1 MFKILIAFIIVL
13 VAFFDE
19 STVQS
24 KLANAPEKSS
34 ENHSIVFVSIYKSNK
49 KQQENDEIGLKF
61 MRDVFFQLA
70 RNPNDKNIAI
80 VKALLKILIA
90 QKQNEERMNNYW
102 NLRQG

>member
-1 MFKILIAFIIVL
+1 MFKILIAFIIVM
-13 VAFFDE
+13 VTVFNE
-19 STVQS
+19 STVQCRP
-24 KLANAPEKSS
+24 ANAPEKSS
-34 ENHSIVFVSIYKSNK
+34 ENHSTVFVSISKSNQ

-61 MRDVFFQLA
+61 MRDVFFKLA

-80 VKALLKILIA
+80 VKAFLKILIA